1 MTGRLTGKVAI
12 VTGAGSGMGKAISQL
27 FAKEGAKVALA
38 DINAQGIE
46 EVKQAIE
53 QAGGQAA
60 AKVTNVVKQEDVDGV
75 IDFATQTF
83 GQLDILVN
91 NAGIMDNF
99 TPVGN
104 LTDAEYERVM
114 AINLTGPVKLCRVAI
129 QVMEKQ
135 ETGGVIIN
143 NASVGGLFGTR
154 GGAAYTMAKHALV
167 GLTKNI
173 AGTYGRFGK
182 VRANAI
188 APGGVATNI
197 QTTITAPDP
206 LGMQALQATGE
217 TPIGQPGQIANLA
230 LFLAS
235 DEASFINGDIV
246 KADGGWTVN

>member
-1 MTGRLTGKVAI
+1 MVDRLAGKVAI

-27 FAKEGAKVALA
+27 FAKEGAKVVLA

-53 QAGGQAA
+53 QAGGQAV

-114 AINLTGPVKLCRVAI
+114 AINLTGPVKLCRAAI

-197 QTTITAPDP
+197 QTTITAPDS

>member
-1 MTGRLTGKVAI
+1 MVDRLAGKVAI

-27 FAKEGAKVALA
+27 FAKEGAKVVLA

-114 AINLTGPVKLCRVAI
+114 AINLTGPVKLCWAAI

>member
-1 MTGRLTGKVAI
+1 MVDRLAGKVAI

-27 FAKEGAKVALA
+27 FAKEGAKVVLA

-91 NAGIMDNF
+91 SAGIMDNF

-114 AINLTGPVKLCRVAI
+114 AINLTGPVKLCRAAI
-129 QVMEKQ
+129 
-135 ETGGVIIN
+135 
-143 NASVGGLFGTR
+143 
-154 GGAAYTMAKHALV
+154 
-167 GLTKNI
+167 
-173 AGTYGRFGK
+173 
-182 VRANAI
+182 
-188 APGGVATNI
+188 
-197 QTTITAPDP
+197 
-206 LGMQALQATGE
+206 
-217 TPIGQPGQIANLA
+217 
-230 LFLAS
+230 
-235 DEASFINGDIV
+235 
-246 KADGGWTVN
+246 